1 MTETNET
8 WMDKLALG
16 FCLGGVVAAVTVAML
31 GKILGHN
38 FTMLAYGIFV
48 ACQLAAL
55 VLGLI
60 TRSKP
65 LGKTAAISSS
75 VLLLGSL
82 FFLG

>member
-1 MTETNET
+1 MTQTDKT

-16 FCLGGVVAAVTVAML
+16 LCVGGVVVAIGVAML

-48 ACQLAAL
+48 AFQIVAL
-55 VLGLI
+55 VLGVI

-65 LGKTAAISSS
+65 LGKPAAISSG

-82 FFLG
+82 FFIA